1 MDDTVTILR
10 ATWGRLALP
19 FGSRR
24 FSHGDKCCSQHAVR
38 ARQVDIE
45 HGLPLLVAH
54 PVEHAVPRIARAGCD
69 KVYAAELLLCRTNEV
84 LAHSLIRHRACD
96 RRRVLHAGGGF
107 CERALVEVVQHEP
120 RTVRGERLSEAAS
133 DAPARTCDDCDFAC
147 NAFHMRAILAPTHI
161 AGWALPHPPL
171 PARINPTPTDARS
184 DSMAQSYEGIDSG
197 MFADALDIL
206 KCDGAMVGLQPLSH
220 GQKFWGRALTVRML
234 VGTAGTFNAD
244 EIALGQILAKA
255 SKDDVIVI
263 DVDGEY
269 ITVWGE
275 LAAMAA
281 QNLGVSGLIVDGAVR
296 DADIM
301 RKLGFPVLT
310 RHICPTAGQ
319 DAPAPRLGSGRSP
332 SRSGAF
338 SVHPGDFVFADETG
352 AVVVPQDLYEQTLD
366 EVDKI
371 KQKEDAFKEGLKQGL
386 PYLEAAKG
394 MGLKQI

>member
-1 MDDTVTILR
+1 
-10 ATWGRLALP
+10 
-19 FGSRR
+19 
-24 FSHGDKCCSQHAVR
+24 
-38 ARQVDIE
+38 
-45 HGLPLLVAH
+45 
-54 PVEHAVPRIARAGCD
+54 
-69 KVYAAELLLCRTNEV
+69 
-84 LAHSLIRHRACD
+84 
-96 RRRVLHAGGGF
+96 
-107 CERALVEVVQHEP
+107 
-120 RTVRGERLSEAAS
+120 
-133 DAPARTCDDCDFAC
+133 
-147 NAFHMRAILAPTHI
+147 
-161 AGWALPHPPL
+161 
-171 PARINPTPTDARS
+171 
-184 DSMAQSYEGIDSG
+184 MAQSYEGIDSG

-310 RHICPTAGQ
+310 RHICPTAGKTRL
-319 DAPAPRLGSGRSP
+319 RLGSVGQEP
-332 SRSGAF
+332 VKVGGV

-371 KQKEDAFKEGLKQGL
+371 KQKEDVFKEGLKQGL